1 SNLNTPATSPPMMSL
16 IPSSAMSRYIFA
28 PSANEN
34 RHHDIRRAPG
44 LPSVAYLLRNG
55 AIQVFCLSRI
65 FNLNAH
71 EAPLNMLSRIK
82 GRGVVGSAFT
92 LLCAKGFDHQQCS
105 VQGGMRAAQ
114 GPGLSGDGG
123 ERNPR
128 LVLSGNRFSV
138 RGNFPSILPHDAD
151 LNTCAR
157 HGGVTDPADACH
169 EFCAASP
176 WSGAP
181 IQSISICTLW
191 SIAAI

>member
-1 SNLNTPATSPPMMSL
+1 
-16 IPSSAMSRYIFA
+16 
-28 PSANEN
+28 
-34 RHHDIRRAPG
+34 
-44 LPSVAYLLRNG
+44 
-55 AIQVFCLSRI
+55 
-65 FNLNAH
+65 
-71 EAPLNMLSRIK
+71 
-82 GRGVVGSAFT
+82 
-92 LLCAKGFDHQQCS
+92 
-105 VQGGMRAAQ
+105 MRAAQ